1 MVMNPQDEQMN
12 KPRGGLLG
20 LFDKAMK
27 ADEDTGLSPL
37 QNFAAALD
45 PLILKDLRGG
55 EGIRQQGV
63 QRAATMSKNK
73 TVDMLRQQGR
83 NDLADAVMNRTIG
96 PKEAFS
102 VMQSEKAADTAF
114 QRQKDLAAFSAGL
127 KAPAAPK
134 LYSEFAKL
142 NADLQAGNISK
153 DQYNAS
159 VQSFLNKNKM
169 SIRPFRDIN
178 RKKTKVVTVGS
189 VKIGGDNPISVQSM
203 TNTLTTDI
211 EATIN
216 QINQITEAGGDLVRV
231 SCPDKESTQA
241 LKKIIAPK
249 KNLSFSENFFHMCF
263 GKVPEKEI
271 VKAFDVSLIL
281 YAEHSFNVSTFTART
296 ITSSLSDIHGAIT
309 GAIASLKGPLHGG
322 ANEEVMHMMKKIKKP
337 ENALKWINNALKNK
351 EVVMG
356 FGHRVY
362 KSGDSRVPTM
372 REYFGKVA
380 KIKKDKTFEKIYD
393 IVEKVMIK
401 KKNIHPNV
409 DYPTG
414 PTYHLMGFD
423 TDFFTPIFV
432 ISRITGWSAHIMEQH
447 AANKL
452 IRPLAKYKGSK
463 HRTVMQ
469 LNQR

>member
-1 MVMNPQDEQMN
+1 MSDEI
-12 KPRGGLLG
+12 KKGLLG
-20 LFDKAMK
+20 IVV
-27 ADEDTGLSPL
+27 DETEVSKVMPEINSLTYRGY
-37 QNFAAALD
+37 AAQDLCEYCKFEEVAY
-45 PLILKDLRGG
+45 LILNKDLPNTIQLKHFEKDEKNNR
-55 EGIRQQGV
+55 EL
-63 QRAATMSKNK
+63 SKNLYEIIK
-73 TVDMLRQQGR
+73 HMPKKSHPMDVART
-83 NDLADAVMNRTIG
+83 AV
-96 PKEAFS
+96 S
-102 VMQSEKAADTAF
+102 VMGLEDKETSDSSPEANMRKALRIFAKTPTA
-114 QRQKDLAAFSAGL
+114 LAAF
-127 KAPAAPK
+127 
-134 LYSEFAKL
+134 YR
-142 NADLQAGNISK
+142 
-153 DQYNAS
+153 
-159 VQSFLNKNKM
+159 
-169 SIRPFRDIN
+169 IRS
-178 RKKTKVVTVGS
+178 G
-189 VKIGGDNPISVQSM
+189 
-203 TNTLTTDI
+203 
-211 EATIN
+211 
-216 QINQITEAGGDLVRV
+216 
-231 SCPDKESTQA
+231 
-241 LKKIIAPK
+241 KKIIKPK
-249 KNLSFSENFFHMCF
+249 KELTFAENFFYMCF
-263 GKVPEKEI
+263 GKVPQKEI

-322 ANEEVMHMMKKIKKP
+322 ANEEVMHMMRKIKKP

-351 EVVMG
+351 DVVMG

-393 IVEKVMIK
+393 IIEKVMIK
-401 KKNIHPNV
+401 KKNIYPNV

-452 IRPLAKYKGSK
+452 IRPLASYKGSK
-463 HRTVMQ
+463 HRKVMQ

>member
-1 MVMNPQDEQMN
+1 MSEEI
-12 KPRGGLLG
+12 KKGLLG
-20 LFDKAMK
+20 IVVDETTISHVVPELSALTYRGYTVQELCDKCDFEEVAYLVLNGELPNKNQLKKFIKQERSERKLSKQILSDIKKMPKNAHPMDVIRTCVSLMALEDKDTKDNSPKANMRKAMRI
-27 ADEDTGLSPL
+27 
-37 QNFAAALD
+37 FA
-45 PLILKDLRGG
+45 
-55 EGIRQQGV
+55 
-63 QRAATMSKNK
+63 K
-73 TVDMLRQQGR
+73 TPV
-83 NDLADAVMNRTIG
+83 A
-96 PKEAFS
+96 
-102 VMQSEKAADTAF
+102 
-114 QRQKDLAAFSAGL
+114 LAAFYRA
-127 KAPAAPK
+127 
-134 LYSEFAKL
+134 
-142 NADLQAGNISK
+142 
-153 DQYNAS
+153 
-159 VQSFLNKNKM
+159 
-169 SIRPFRDIN
+169 
-178 RKKTKVVTVGS
+178 RKG
-189 VKIGGDNPISVQSM
+189 
-203 TNTLTTDI
+203 
-211 EATIN
+211 
-216 QINQITEAGGDLVRV
+216 
-231 SCPDKESTQA
+231 
-241 LKKIIAPK
+241 KKIIPPK
-249 KNLSFSENFFHMCF
+249 KKYSMSENFFHMCF
-263 GKVPEKEI
+263 GKVPNKEI

-337 ENALKWINNALKNK
+337 ENALKWINNALDNK

-380 KIKKDKTFEKIYD
+380 KLKKDKKFEKIYD
-393 IVEKVMIK
+393 IVEKVMIDR
-401 KKNIHPNV
+401 KNIHPNV

-452 IRPLAKYKGSK
+452 IRPLASYKGSK
-463 HRTVMQ
+463 YRKVVQ